1 MGAKKIIEKQ
11 PNKPVLT
18 IQANSNPT
26 SSTSLTILINSK
38 LEKMTDKPLTK
49 NLSYKEPEIYDAG
62 GDMSKQ
68 WFVFYSYKNPETGK
82 FQRFKVFR
90 NINSFTLKGERVEA
104 ARVIKQ
110 AMSELLAEGFCP
122 FELYRPELEDFTV
135 SNCIDTFLKSI
146 ESGIR
151 KKTFKKYE
159 LYILIFKEW
168 ITKNGMAGNH
178 LRTVKKEHVFR
189 FLEDISAERSPS
201 GKTYNS
207 YKNTVSRMFSFFL
220 NNYEDIIFKNPALS
234 IESKQVTVKGNQAY
248 SDELFEEVRKTV
260 IKEDPYLWKVCQ
272 FVYYSALRNEQELLN
287 LKIRDINLKTMS
299 IIVPGSISKSKSIQN
314 IPIYPDFVPV
324 IESMRL
330 NGLDPDWY
338 VFGRNDQPGPIRV
351 GEDNFARRFR
361 EIKKKIGLGPDYG
374 IYAFKHTRACHM
386 VDDGAELL
394 EIQIL
399 FRHSDLS
406 ATMHYLKS
414 LGRIAKRKKITSRK
428 I

>member
-1 MGAKKIIEKQ
+1 MGAKKNIEIKS
-11 PNKPVLT
+11 NKPISAHKASSIL
-18 IQANSNPT
+18 A
-26 SSTSLTILINSK
+26 SSTSLTVLINSK

-49 NLSYKEPEIYDAG
+49 NMSYKEPEIYDAG

-68 WFVFYSYKNPETGK
+68 WFVFYSYKNPDTGK

-104 ARVIKQ
+104 AKVIRQ

-122 FELYRPELEDFTV
+122 FELYRPELDDFTV
-135 SNCIDTFLKSI
+135 SNCIDTFLKSV
-146 ESGIR
+146 ELGLR
-151 KKTFKKYE
+151 KKTYKKYE
-159 LYILIFKEW
+159 LSLLIFKRW
-168 ITKNGMAGNH
+168 MIGAGLSGTHIKN
-178 LRTVKKEHVFR
+178 VKKDHIFR
-189 FLEDISAERSPS
+189 FLEHITEERSPS
-201 GKTYNS
+201 GKTYNA
-207 YKNTVSRMFSFFL
+207 YKNNIGRMFSFFL
-220 NNYEDIIFKNPALS
+220 NNYEDVLYKNPVVS
-234 IESKQVTVKGNQAY
+234 IESKPVTVKGNQAY
-248 SDELFEEVRKTV
+248 SDELFDEVRKKV
-260 IKEDPYLWKVCQ
+260 VAEDPYLWKVCQ

-299 IIVPGSISKSKSIQN
+299 IIVPGQISKSKSIQM

-324 IESMRL
+324 IQSMALHGL
-330 NGLDPDWY
+330 NPDWY
-338 VFGRNDQPGPIRV
+338 VFGRNDKPGPVRV

-361 EIKKKIGLGPDYG
+361 TIKAKIGLGADYG

-386 VDDGAELL
+386 IDDGAELL

-399 FRHSDLS
+399 FRHTDLA

-414 LGRIAKRKKITSRK
+414 LGRISKRKKITSRK